1 MSNNIASNSK
11 RKVAIIITIIFT
23 IIFTI
28 GISFFGI
35 MAFQDYQSKNVS
47 KKLIKKDLIGA
58 TFSIDSIDVEVTE
71 ENLKSME
78 LTDKEVETELGVRG
92 CIYYGKIKIEEE
104 KYSLE
109 VPIEV
114 YYMFNPRGRFWSLG
128 YQEFRRRAEE
138 RVIEIKEEATEEVL
152 RNSFVGQTISGIE
165 VTEEIAKRITI
176 DNIEEDENNN
186 GIVYVDATLY
196 DNSKTPEEI
205 INIESTIKF
214 KETGWTV
221 SRVYGKREKNT
232 VTASN
237 LSGSSSNS
245 SSNTSI
251 TSSNNS
257 TTNSS
262 TTKSLKETYLE
273 KYNKLAEELSTLER
287 SYSNSSTETEKK
299 ELANKK
305 YSKWDEFLN
314 EIWTTLTENME
325 SSEFEVLTQVQ
336 ISWITEKE
344 SIAKNKGGSLD
355 SLEGLKSLSEST
367 KSRCYTL
374 INNYME

>member
-1 MSNNIASNSK
+1 
-11 RKVAIIITIIFT
+11 
-23 IIFTI
+23 
-28 GISFFGI
+28 

-114 YYMFNPRGRFWSLG
+114 YYMFNPKGRFWSLG

-299 ELANKK
+299 ELA
-305 YSKWDEFLN
+305 
-314 EIWTTLTENME
+314 
-325 SSEFEVLTQVQ
+325 
-336 ISWITEKE
+336 
-344 SIAKNKGGSLD
+344 
-355 SLEGLKSLSEST
+355 
-367 KSRCYTL
+367 
-374 INNYME
+374 

>member
-11 RKVAIIITIIFT
+11 RKVAIIIT

-251 TSSNNS
+251 NDESFLHIVNLSRLFILKVRFEDHSSF
-257 TTNSS
+257 
-262 TTKSLKETYLE
+262 
-273 KYNKLAEELSTLER
+273 R
-287 SYSNSSTETEKK
+287 SIRFVISN
-299 ELANKK
+299 
-305 YSKWDEFLN
+305 
-314 EIWTTLTENME
+314 
-325 SSEFEVLTQVQ
+325 V
-336 ISWITEKE
+336 
-344 SIAKNKGGSLD
+344 KNG
-355 SLEGLKSLSEST
+355 
-367 KSRCYTL
+367 
-374 INNYME
+374 